1 VATPIEDWT
10 IDELEC
16 ESWEFQDD
24 RAYVV
29 ASNKLGDSIEI
40 EAVRH
45 PDGFAICLDSD
56 LTQMRTPNWFDK
68 LPRNFPDTLVVPVI
82 DSLLDNWV
90 ARLQIIDAWVQ
101 EEFWVIPSGQ
111 KKIPDGPYAALA
123 FLYQTLGEFGGK
135 KVTTAAARRMRVE
148 PSTAKERIRESR
160 VRNLL
165 SSPGKGL
172 GGQGKM
178 TNKAMKILE
187 KEGLIGA

>member
-1 VATPIEDWT
+1 MTAPIEDWT
-10 IDELEC
+10 IDEVEC
-16 ESWEFQDD
+16 DSWELQDD
-24 RAYVV
+24 RAIVV
-29 ASNKLGDSIEI
+29 ASNKLGDSVEI
-40 EAVRH
+40 EAIRH
-45 PDGFAICLDSD
+45 PDGFAISLHSD
-56 LTQMRTPNWFDK
+56 LSQMRTPNWFDK
-68 LPRNFPDTLVVPVI
+68 LPRDFVDLLVVPEI
-82 DSLLDNWV
+82 DNLLDNWV
-90 ARLQIIDAWVQ
+90 ARLQVIDAWVQ
-101 EEFWVIPSGQ
+101 ENSWVIPAGQ

-178 TNKAMKILE
+178 TNKAIKILE